1 MAIISRKNS
10 FCFIHI
16 NNTGG
21 TTICKLLEDIISDI
35 ELLGNKHS
43 TISEALIEMPEINN
57 YYKFSYVRHPYDLL
71 VSVFTNIIMNNSHPD
86 YSIISKLSFYEFI
99 QWLGDI
105 GLKRKDGD
113 NLVIYRKQTDFL
125 FKRSDILVNDVYKY
139 ENLCNDTG
147 LSNAN
152 TLFLKLGFD
161 MPEIIPV
168 LNKTERSLNWD
179 NLYNIKTYRLV
190 NELFSEDFKN
200 FKYKR
205 NEC

>member
-1 MAIISRKNS
+1 MAIISRKNNL
-10 FCFIHI
+10 CFIHI

-21 TTICKLLEDIISDI
+21 TTICKLLEDIIPDI
-35 ELLGNKHS
+35 EILGKKHS
-43 TISEALIEMPEINN
+43 TISEALNEMPEINN

-86 YSIISKLSFYEFI
+86 YSTISKLSFYEFI

-105 GLKRKDGD
+105 GLKRKNDD
-113 NLVIYRKQTDFL
+113 SFPVYRKQTDFV
-125 FKRSDILVNDVYKY
+125 FKRNDILVNDIYKY

-152 TLFLKLGFD
+152 TLFLKLGFN

-168 LNKTERSLNWD
+168 LNKTERNLNWD

-200 FKYKR
+200 FKYKK

>member
-1 MAIISRKNS
+1 MAIISRKNNL
-10 FCFIHI
+10 CFIHI

-21 TTICKLLEDIISDI
+21 TTICKLLEDIIPDI
-35 ELLGNKHS
+35 EILGKKHS
-43 TISEALIEMPEINN
+43 TISEVLNEMPEITN

-86 YSIISKLSFYEFI
+86 YITISKLSFYEFI
-99 QWLGDI
+99 KWLGDI
-105 GLKRKDGD
+105 GLKRKNDD
-113 NLVIYRKQTDFL
+113 SFPIYRKQTDFV
-125 FKRSDILVNDVYKY
+125 FKRKDILVNDIYKY

-152 TLFLKLGFD
+152 TLFLKLGFN

-168 LNKTERSLNWD
+168 LNKTERNLNWD

-200 FKYKR
+200 FKYKK